1 MKKLTLTFIIIIASI
16 SFSFSQSEKCAFI
29 PFKVYLDDKDTY
41 SNIRETPNGEI
52 ILKINN
58 SYGDGY
64 IFNVIDCKG
73 EWLKINRIQG
83 IDQTKISEFQG
94 WIHTSIV
101 GVSFT
106 YSVDLL
112 DKPNGKKVLNIKRES
127 GETYKIINV
136 HYDWVKIKTKNGAG
150 WVKSEKICGNP
161 VTNCP

>member
-1 MKKLTLTFIIIIASI
+1 MKKLTLTFIAIITLT
-16 SFSFSQSEKCAFI
+16 SFSFSQNKKCAFT
-29 PFKVYLDDKDTY
+29 PFKVYLDDKDNY

-58 SYGDGY
+58 SYGYGY

-73 EWLKINRIQG
+73 DWLKINHIQG
-83 IDQTKISEFQG
+83 IDQPKISEFEG
-94 WIHTSIV
+94 WLHTSIV

-106 YSVDLL
+106 YSLDLL

-127 GETYKIINV
+127 GETYKVIGV
-136 HYDWVKIKTKNGAG
+136 DCDWVKIKTKNGVG

-161 VTNCP
+161 VTNCS